1 MTAKTVY
8 QNLQTI
14 DTILLAMR
22 VNLSTLNLL
31 SDGICSSPDLF
42 DVSTVSDL
50 SHHYSSCL
58 LQQID
63 ELFEVNFDLLR
74 NFREASHDAA

>member
-1 MTAKTVY
+1 
-8 QNLQTI
+8 
-14 DTILLAMR
+14 MR

-58 LQQID
+58 LEQID
-63 ELFEVNFDLLR
+63 SVFEVNFDLLK
-74 NFREASHDAA
+74 NFREASHEDA